1 MPHRVL
7 DHYLRELK
15 AHDDEARP
23 KSALAQWHRP
33 VLFGQRLDAR
43 AASDTSS
50 ASPSSDSDYD
60 SSDDDSCSSAS
71 TASCPSTWVDTW
83 ATTKLARP
91 ADAASYDGCAPSI
104 SRRHV
109 DAACQHVDR
118 DVTAQQQIR
127 IGAERAPDAA
137 DASSPYSEAERAQGA
152 RANAAAGDDAARA
165 NAGWKLVLAGIAA
178 AVIQEMVS
186 RTLLAQT
193 TAGGGAGHV
202 VAVDR
207 GVALFLDAAS
217 AYTIY

>member
-1 MPHRVL
+1 MPRRVL

-60 SSDDDSCSSAS
+60 SSDDDDSCSSAS

-137 DASSPYSEAERAQGA
+137 DASSSYSEAEQGA

-178 AVIQEMVS
+178 AVVQEMVS